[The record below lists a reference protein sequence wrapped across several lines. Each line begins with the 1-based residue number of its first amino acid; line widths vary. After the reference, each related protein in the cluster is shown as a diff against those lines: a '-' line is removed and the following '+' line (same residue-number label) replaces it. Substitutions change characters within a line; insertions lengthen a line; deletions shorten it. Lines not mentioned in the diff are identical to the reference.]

1 MMYYGPG
8 MGAWGYLLMTV
19 NMLLFWGLVI
29 AGIVVLVRYVGTNKS
44 ATGIFNFRIDAD
56 YQEPL
61 GGFRPVR
68 VTYAWEEDG
77 QPKRDVHVA
86 RGPQETY
93 TIRCAAKPLMKS
105 VVLELAE

>member
-1 MMYYGPG
+1 RAAGPTPG
-8 MGAWGYLLMTV
+8 NCQYV
-19 NMLLFWGLVI
+19 VFSDVP
-29 AGIVVLVRYVGTNKS
+29 AGKRQVLVRYVGTNKS